1 VAQTELKLNSAAFD
15 ACNRAVIISGCGR
28 SGTTILGQVLHSM
41 DGVEYCFEGPMLVSL
56 FAAMPTLRSTEWML
70 LYETYLYEEFLI
82 NALSGRGLNCN
93 RADDSSIY
101 KAKDPAMVES
111 RLSKSKGK
119 TEAAAEA
126 RSSTIAYK
134 VPDIAPFLK
143 GVKSLYPGSRI
154 VLLKR
159 HAGDT
164 INSILQKKWFSDE
177 VLKAGLLLWPNRM
190 RDDILV
196 PHWIPEAD
204 IDYWIRSDELH
215 RAAYYYAFMTE
226 AGVGLQN
233 AITVD
238 YARMLQN
245 PNAVI
250 ESLARELD
258 LKFGSRTPAILSTIK
273 KTASPTADVLS
284 KLEPEMRQRLA
295 ALEAP

>member
-1 VAQTELKLNSAAFD
+1 
-15 ACNRAVIISGCGR
+15 
-28 SGTTILGQVLHSM
+28 M
-41 DGVEYCFEGPMLVSL
+41 DGVEYCFEGATLVSL
-56 FAAMPTLRSTEWML
+56 FAAMPTLPSPEWML

-101 KAKDPAMVES
+101 KVKDPAIVES
-111 RLSKSKGK
+111 RLSKSKRK
-119 TEAAAEA
+119 TEAVAEA

-134 VPDIAPFLK
+134 LPDIAPYLK

-177 VLKAGLLLWPNRM
+177 ALKAGLLLWPNRVRGGM
-190 RDDILV
+190 LV
-196 PHWIPEAD
+196 PYWIPEAD
-204 IDYWIRSDELH
+204 IDHWIRVDELH

-226 AGVGLQN
+226 AGLGLQN
-233 AITVD
+233 SITVD
-238 YARMLQN
+238 YDRMLQD

-250 ESLARELD
+250 ESLAIELD
-258 LKFGSRTPAILSTIK
+258 LKFGNRTLEILSTIK
-273 KTASPTADVLS
+273 RTASPKVEVLS
-284 KLEPEMRQRLA
+284 KLEPSMRQRLV
-295 ALEAP
+295 ALEAR